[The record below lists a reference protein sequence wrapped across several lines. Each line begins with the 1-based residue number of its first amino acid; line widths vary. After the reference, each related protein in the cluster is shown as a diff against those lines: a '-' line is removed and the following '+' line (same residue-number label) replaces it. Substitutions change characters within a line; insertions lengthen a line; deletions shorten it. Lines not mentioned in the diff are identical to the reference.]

1 MSEEVV
7 IEALGAQGDGTTGD
21 GLFVPGVLPGE
32 RVRVTRTGHR
42 ARVERLLAPSDD
54 RVQAACPHVDA
65 CGGCSLQ
72 HASDSLVARWKRDLV
87 VRALAARGIDDIEV
101 RETVTS
107 PPASRR
113 RVTFAGRRTKK
124 GVLVGLHAEGSEE
137 IVPIS
142 GCIVARS
149 EIVEA
154 IPILERIVGAGA
166 SRKAAL
172 RLLVTDSE
180 AGLDVSVTGGKPVE
194 GGLYGELIAIAAT
207 SNLARLA
214 WEGETVVTRRAP
226 AQPMGKAQVT
236 PPPGGFLQ
244 ATAEGEAALIAA
256 VREALGTP
264 RRVLDLFSGAGTF
277 ALPLAETSEV
287 HAVEVD
293 PDSLAALD
301 AAWRHT
307 PGLKRIGT
315 EPRDL
320 FRRPLLERELAG
332 FDAVVFDPPRVG
344 ARAQTEE
351 LASADVGRISAVSC
365 NPATFARDARA
376 LVNGGYRLDWVLPI
390 DQFRWSPHVELAA
403 AFSRR

>member
-1 MSEEVV
+1 MAEEVV
-7 IEALGAQGDGTTGD
+7 IEALGAQGDGTTAD

-42 ARVERLLAPSDD
+42 ARVEQLLVPSDD
-54 RVQAACPHVDA
+54 RVEVGCPHADT

-72 HASDSLVARWKRDLV
+72 HASDTLVARWKRDLI
-87 VRALAARGIDDIEV
+87 VRALAARGIHDVEV

-107 PPASRR
+107 PPGSRR

-124 GVLVGLHAEGSEE
+124 GVLVGLHAEGSDE
-137 IVPIS
+137 IVPIP
-142 GCIVARS
+142 GCIVARP
-149 EIVEA
+149 EILEA
-154 IPILERIVGAGA
+154 VPVFERIVAAGA
-166 SRKAAL
+166 SRKGVL

-180 AGLDVSVTGGKPVE
+180 AGLDVSVTGGKAVE

-214 WEGETVVTRRAP
+214 WEGEAVVTRRAP
-226 AQPMGKAQVT
+226 AQPMGKASVT

-244 ATAEGEAALIAA
+244 ATAQGEAALVAA

-264 RRVLDLFSGAGTF
+264 RRVLDLFAGAGTF

-287 HAVEVD
+287 HAVEVEAEA
-293 PDSLAALD
+293 LEALD

-307 PGLKRIGT
+307 PGLKRIET
-315 EPRDL
+315 ETRDL
-320 FRRPLLERELAG
+320 FRRPLLEREFSR

-351 LASADVGRISAVSC
+351 LATAGIGRISAVSC

-376 LVNGGYRLDWVLPI
+376 LVDGGYRLDWVLPV